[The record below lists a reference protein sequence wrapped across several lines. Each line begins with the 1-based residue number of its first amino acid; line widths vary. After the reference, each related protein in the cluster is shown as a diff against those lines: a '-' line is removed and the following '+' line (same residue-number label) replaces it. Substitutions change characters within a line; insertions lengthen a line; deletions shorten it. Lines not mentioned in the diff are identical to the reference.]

1 MFPEWTWVV
10 GLFIGAAIG
19 SFLNV
24 VIYRMP
30 RNLSLSNPPKS
41 FCPSCNHSL
50 GVLDLFPLLSWL
62 FLRGKC
68 RYCGKPISVRYF
80 IVELITGS
88 LWATVW
94 YQNLVVRPEGDVNV
108 NLQAI
113 RFICYA
119 SVLAALVA
127 IVYIDWE
134 HYIIPDEINAFLLIP
149 GVVLQFVEGT
159 PMNAL
164 WGALLG
170 WGMLWGTAL
179 FGRGLFGKDA
189 MGHGDIKMMRGI
201 GACIGPF
208 LVGVS
213 YVAGILVGL
222 VVSIA
227 LLFLLP
233 DNSSKPDKSDM
244 SDSSDKRSEDEED
257 FDAAKELKAF
267 VLWTIVLLGVP
278 AGVCLAAG
286 WPVIYGLLAGAVGL
300 LLRIIF
306 KPKPKEGPAPESWKS
321 LFICGLFYLL
331 LIDVVALFF
340 PKLNEK
346 LGLLVPDGEEE
357 DEFEVTA
364 QHIPFGPYLAFGSAI
379 CILFAQP
386 IVSFV
391 QGFTGNYWGVPWPPI

>member
-30 RNLSLSNPPKS
+30 RGLSLSNPPKS

-62 FLRGKC
+62 LLRGRC
-68 RYCGKPISVRYF
+68 RYCGNKISVRYF
-80 IVELITGS
+80 LVELITGS
-88 LWATVW
+88 LWAVVW
-94 YQNLVVRPEGDVNV
+94 YQHLVIPTGEEILPG
-108 NLQAI
+108 LQAV
-113 RFICYA
+113 RFVCHA

-149 GVVLQFVEGT
+149 GVVLQFAEGT
-159 PMNAL
+159 PMNAF

-201 GACIGPF
+201 GACLGPF
-208 LVGVS
+208 LVGAS
-213 YVAGILVGL
+213 YVLGILVGL

-227 LLFLLP
+227 LLFLMP
-233 DNSSKPDKSDM
+233 DRTG
-244 SDSSDKRSEDEED
+244 DSNAGDQEKVADEEE
-257 FDAAKELKAF
+257 FDAAKELKVF
-267 VLWTIVLLGVP
+267 VLWTVVLLGAP
-278 AGVCLAAG
+278 AVVCLVAG

-300 LLRIIF
+300 LGRIIF

-321 LFICGLFYLL
+321 LFICGLLYLFL
-331 LIDVVALFF
+331 VDVVALFF
-340 PKLNEK
+340 PKLNGK
-346 LGLLVPDGEEE
+346 LEALVPDGEEE

-364 QHIPFGPYLAFGSAI
+364 QHIPFGPYLAFGSAV

-391 QGFTGNYWGVPWPPI
+391 QEFTANYWGSAWPP

>member
-10 GLFIGAAIG
+10 GLFVGAAIG

-30 RNLSLSNPPKS
+30 RNLSLADPPRS

-50 GVLDLFPLLSWL
+50 GTLDLFPLLSWL
-62 FLRGKC
+62 LLRGKC
-68 RYCGKPISVRYF
+68 RYCEAKIPVRYF
-80 IVELITGS
+80 SVEAITGG
-88 LWATVW
+88 LWAAAW
-94 YQNLVVRPEGDVNV
+94 HQHLVVPPGEGVGLGLLAV
-108 NLQAI
+108 
-113 RFICYA
+113 RFVCSA

-134 HYIIPDEINAFLLIP
+134 HYIIPDEINAFLLVP
-149 GVVLQFVEGT
+149 GVVLQFAEGT
-159 PMNAL
+159 PMKAL

-170 WGMLWGTAL
+170 WVMLWGTAL

-201 GACIGPF
+201 GTCLGPF

-213 YVAGILVGL
+213 YVLGILVGL

-233 DNSSKPDKSDM
+233 DRAKGGNPAEAM
-244 SDSSDKRSEDEED
+244 PVED

-267 VLWTIVLLGVP
+267 VLWTVVLLSVP
-278 AGVCLAAG
+278 TGVCLAIGQPA
-286 WPVIYGLLAGAVGL
+286 IYGLLAGAVGL
-300 LLRIIF
+300 LVRIIA
-306 KPKPKEGPAPESWKS
+306 KPKPKDGPAPESWKS
-321 LFICGLFYLL
+321 LFVCGILYLF
-331 LIDVVALFF
+331 LIDVAALFF
-340 PKLNEK
+340 PKLNQR
-346 LGLLVPDGEEE
+346 LTALVPDGEEE

-364 QHIPFGPYLAFGSAI
+364 QHIPFGPYLAFGAAVSL
-379 CILFAQP
+379 LFAQP
-386 IVSFV
+386 IVSLV
-391 QGFTGNYWGVPWPPI
+391 QGFTAGYWGMPWPP

>member
-30 RNLSLSNPPKS
+30 RGLSLSNPPKS
-41 FCPSCNHSL
+41 FCPSCDHSL

-62 FLRGKC
+62 MLRGRC
-68 RYCGKPISVRYF
+68 RYCHKPISVRYF
-80 IVELITGS
+80 VVELITGS
-88 LWATVW
+88 LWAIVW
-94 YQNLVVRPEGDVNV
+94 YQHFIAVTGSALNPGLE
-108 NLQAI
+108 AI
-113 RFICYA
+113 RALCYA

-134 HYIIPDEINAFLLIP
+134 HYIIPDEINAFLLVP
-149 GVVLQFVEGT
+149 GIVLQIAEGK

-164 WGALLG
+164 WGALIG
-170 WGMLWGTAL
+170 WGMLWGTAI

-208 LVGVS
+208 LIGIS
-213 YVAGILVGL
+213 YILGIVVGL
-222 VVSIA
+222 IVSIA
-227 LLFLLP
+227 LLFLI
-233 DNSSKPDKSDM
+233 KDKSDQ
-244 SDSSDKRSEDEED
+244 SEQADASEDTED

-267 VLWTIVLLGVP
+267 VLWTIVLMGVP
-278 AGVCLAAG
+278 AGICFVAG
-286 WPVIYGLLAGAVGL
+286 WPVVFGLLAGAVGL

-306 KPKPKEGPAPESWKS
+306 KPKVQEGPAPESWKS
-321 LFICGLFYLL
+321 LFICGILYLF
-331 LIDVVALFF
+331 LIDVAALFI

-346 LGLLVPDGEEE
+346 LGMLVPDGEEE

-364 QHIPFGPYLAFGSAI
+364 QHIPFGPYLALGSAV
-379 CILFAQP
+379 CLLCAQP
-386 IVSFV
+386 ITSLIRD
-391 QGFTGNYWGVPWPPI
+391 FTAQTWGKPWP

>member
-62 FLRGKC
+62 LLRGKC
-68 RYCGKPISVRYF
+68 RYCSNPISVRYF

-88 LWATVW
+88 LWAAVW
-94 YQNLVVRPEGDVNV
+94 YQHLVLLPVGQADYG
-108 NLQAI
+108 LQAT
-113 RFICYA
+113 RFLCTS

-149 GVVLQFVEGT
+149 GVILQIAEGH
-159 PMNAL
+159 PLNAL

-170 WGMLWGTAL
+170 WGMLWGTAI

-208 LVGVS
+208 LIGVS
-213 YVAGILVGL
+213 YAVGILVGL

-227 LLFLLP
+227 LLFLMP
-233 DNSSKPDKSDM
+233 DRSASSTETGQTAASDQE
-244 SDSSDKRSEDEED
+244 EDD

-267 VLWTIVLLGVP
+267 VGWTIVLLGVP
-278 AGVCLAAG
+278 AGVCLTAG

-300 LLRIIF
+300 LVRIIR
-306 KPKPKEGPAPESWKS
+306 KPKPKDDPAPESWKS
-321 LFICGLFYLL
+321 LLICGLLYLF

-340 PKLNEK
+340 PKLNDK
-346 LGLLVPDGEEE
+346 FSALIPDGEEE
-357 DEFEVTA
+357 EEFEVTA
-364 QHIPFGPYLAFGSAI
+364 QHIPFGPYLAFGSAV

-386 IVSFV
+386 IVSLV
-391 QGFTGNYWGVPWPPI
+391 RDFTLNAWGNPWP

>member
-30 RNLSLSNPPKS
+30 RNISLSNPPKS

-62 FLRGKC
+62 FLGGKC
-68 RYCGKPISVRYF
+68 RYCGQRIPVRYF
-80 IVELITGS
+80 VVELITGS
-88 LWATVW
+88 LWAAAW
-94 YQNLVVRPEGDVNV
+94 YQYLVIRPEGDVNV
-108 NLQAI
+108 NLQAF

-233 DNSSKPDKSDM
+233 ERQTASDQPDQAK
-244 SDSSDKRSEDEED
+244 EEEED
-257 FDAAKELKAF
+257 FDAARELKAF

-278 AGVCLAAG
+278 AGVCLTAG

-300 LLRIIF
+300 LMRIIL

-321 LFICGLFYLL
+321 LFICGLLYLF

-340 PKLNEK
+340 PKLNQK
-346 LGLLVPDGEEE
+346 LGVLIPDGEEE

-386 IVSFV
+386 IVSLV
-391 QGFTGNYWGVPWPPI
+391 QGFTERYWGNLWPPI

>member
-1 MFPEWTWVV
+1 MFPEWTWAL

-30 RNLSLSNPPKS
+30 RGMSLSNPPKS

-68 RYCGKPISVRYF
+68 RYCGSRISARYF
-80 IVELITGS
+80 LVELITGS
-88 LWATVW
+88 LWAVVW
-94 YQNLVVRPEGDVNV
+94 YQYLVVPSGEEVQLG
-108 NLQAI
+108 LQAV
-113 RFICYA
+113 RFLCYA

-149 GVVLQFVEGT
+149 GAVLQFVEGT
-159 PMNAL
+159 PMKAL

-170 WGMLWGTAL
+170 WGMLWGTAI

-201 GACIGPF
+201 GACLGPF

-213 YVAGILVGL
+213 YVLGIMVGL

-227 LLFLLP
+227 MLFLWP
-233 DNSSKPDKSDM
+233 DRNLEPKDGGPQDPV
-244 SDSSDKRSEDEED
+244 EEED

-267 VLWTIVLLGVP
+267 VLWTVVLLGAP
-278 AGVCLAAG
+278 AAVCLVAG

-300 LLRIIF
+300 LVRIIL
-306 KPKPKEGPAPESWKS
+306 KPKPKEGPAPESWTS
-321 LFICGLFYLL
+321 LFTCGLLYLFL
-331 LIDVVALFF
+331 VDVVALFF
-340 PKLNEK
+340 PKLNER
-346 LGLLVPDGEEE
+346 LGALVADGEEE
-357 DEFEVTA
+357 DEFEVTP
-364 QHIPFGPYLAFGSAI
+364 QHIPFGPYLAFGAAV

-391 QGFTGNYWGVPWPPI
+391 QDITANYWGSPWPP